1 MTNLLTGPDICNS
14 RALGIP
20 DSKENSP
27 GTSGDKYNHD
37 DLAGGGSSSHVT
49 QVTSLAKQ
57 KNIVSAILYQF
68 QG

>member
-14 RALGIP
+14 RGLGMP

-27 GTSGDKYNHD
+27 GASEDIYDHD

-49 QVTSLAKQ
+49 QVTKQ
-57 KNIVSAILYQF
+57 KKIVSAILNQF